1 MASLNAITYPFSQ
14 LSVNITSS
22 TDVLAAV
29 AGQNYL
35 IYAINLQASATLT
48 LQFNQGTGPTALEGA
63 RTLVAGVPL
72 DLDMLPDMRPRF
84 TLPANAK
91 FTLTQTGAGTI
102 SGSIW
107 YGLGPV

>member
-1 MASLNAITYPFSQ
+1 MASLNEIVHPFLQ

-29 AGQNYL
+29 AGQAYR
-35 IYAINLQASATLT
+35 IYAINLQASATVT
-48 LQFNQGTGPTALEGA
+48 LQFMYGTGPTNIEGA
-63 RTLVAGVPL
+63 RTLIAGVPL
-72 DLDMLPDMRPRF
+72 NLSMFPDMRPRY
-84 TLPANAK
+84 TLPANNK

-107 YGLGPV
+107 YSLGPV